1 MNPGEPI
8 RLTEV
13 FIVLV
18 AVSTVVAIGTQR
30 IRFLPY
36 SLALVVLGLVVSV
49 LDLAVDT
56 HVDPD
61 ILLSVFL
68 PGLVFEAAYRT
79 DLRMLWRSVGAI
91 AFLAVPGVL
100 LSAGIVAVVLNAV
113 TDIGLIASFV
123 VGAVLAATDPAAVLA
138 VVSKLRVPRQL
149 TTLIEAE
156 SLFNDGTGVVL
167 FALAV
172 GALRQP
178 IEGWQVIIGLVVVTL
193 VSAVI
198 GVVVGFVGSLALRS
212 ANDHLIELMISV
224 VVAYGSYL
232 LADRLGESGLIAAVV
247 AGLVFGSYGREMGA
261 SRAGSEAM
269 DTVWEF
275 AAYLLTTF
283 IFLLIGLAIGIDQV
297 LAALLPALAVFG
309 ALLVG
314 RAAIVYGLL
323 GLGDRLLSRRAHR
336 QPFSSQWLHLIAWS
350 GLRGAV
356 ATALALAL
364 PADVPHRGMLQ
375 GIIFAC
381 VLLTLLVHGTTV
393 DFLVA
398 RLGLDRDEGRDHEP
412 GHAKGRDPIGT
423 PASGEGS

>member
-1 MNPGEPI
+1 MTPGAPI
-8 RLTEV
+8 RPTEV
-13 FIVLV
+13 FIILI
-18 AVSTVVAIGTQR
+18 AVSTVVALATR
-30 IRFLPY
+30 RTRFLPY
-36 SLALVVLGLVVSV
+36 SVALVVLGLVVSV
-49 LDLAVDT
+49 LDLPVDLQ
-56 HVDPD
+56 VDPA

-79 DLRMLWRSVGAI
+79 DLRLLWRSAGAV

-100 LSAGIVAVVLNAV
+100 LSAAIVAVVLNAV
-113 TDIGLIASFV
+113 TQIGLVACFV

-138 VVSKLRVPRQL
+138 VVSKLHVPRQL

-172 GALRQP
+172 GALRAP
-178 IEGWQVIIGLVVVTL
+178 VEGWQVIIGLGVVTF
-193 VSAVI
+193 VSAAI
-198 GVVVGFVGSLALRS
+198 GVVVGFIGSRALTR
-212 ANDHLIELMISV
+212 ADDHLIELMISV

-232 LADRLGESGLIAAVV
+232 LADRLGESGLIASVV
-247 AGLVFGSYGREMGA
+247 AGLVFGSYGKEMGA
-261 SRAGSEAM
+261 SRAGSVAM

-283 IFLLIGLAIGIDQV
+283 VFLLVGLAIGIDQV
-297 LAALLPALAVFG
+297 VAALLPALAVFA

-314 RAAIVYGLL
+314 RALIVYGLL
-323 GLGDRLLSRRAHR
+323 GIGDRILSRRANR
-336 QPFSSQWLHLIAWS
+336 QPFASRWLHLIAWS

-381 VLLTLLVHGTTV
+381 VLLTLLLQGTTV
-393 DFLVA
+393 DFLVS
-398 RLGLDRDEGRDHEP
+398 RLGLDRDDDREQAR

>member
-1 MNPGEPI
+1 MSPGEPI
-8 RLTEV
+8 RVTEV

-18 AVSTVVAIGTQR
+18 AASTLIAFGTRR

-36 SLALVVLGLVVSV
+36 SVALVVLGVVVSALNLPV
-49 LDLAVDT
+49 DLE
-56 HVDPD
+56 VDPT

-79 DLRMLWRSVGAI
+79 DLGLLWRTSAAV

-100 LSAGIVAVVLNAV
+100 LSAGIVAVVLNTV
-113 TDIGLIASFV
+113 TGYGLVACFV

-156 SLFNDGTGVVL
+156 SLFNDGTGVIL
-167 FALAV
+167 FVLAV
-172 GALRQP
+172 EALQRP
-178 IEGWQVIIGLVVVTL
+178 VDGSQVVIGLVVVTL
-193 VSAVI
+193 VSSVV
-198 GVVVGFVGSLALRS
+198 GVVVGFVGSRALAR
-212 ANDHLIELMISV
+212 ADDHLIQLMISV

-232 LADRLGESGLIAAVV
+232 LADRLEQSGLIAAVV
-247 AGLVFGSYGREMGA
+247 AGLVFGSYGKRMGA

-269 DTVWEF
+269 DTIWEF
-275 AAYLLTTF
+275 AAYLLTTLV
-283 IFLLIGLAIGIDQV
+283 FLLIGLAIGVDQV
-297 LAALLPALAVFG
+297 IAALPPALAVF
-309 ALLVG
+309 ATL
-314 RAAIVYGLL
+314 
-323 GLGDRLLSRRAHR
+323 LLSRALIVYVLLGGGAGVLSRLGWAS
-336 QPFSSQWLHLIAWS
+336 PFSMEWLHLIAWS

-364 PADVPHRGMLQ
+364 PADVPNRGMLQ

-393 DFLVA
+393 EILVT
-398 RLGLDRDEGRDHEP
+398 RLGLDREHRSERAAPD
-412 GHAKGRDPIGT
+412 AGT
-423 PASGEGS
+423 G